1 MKKLLI
7 TGPTGFLGSHIVEQ
21 ARERG
26 YEVHVLAHKDVPLE
40 NRAAVEILL
49 QVVRPDAVIHP
60 ATSTLMSGRTA
71 DPETLIATNVTGA
84 VHLMDAAAAVGVK
97 AFINIGSI
105 AECGPKDSL
114 IKETDLC
121 EPSELYAVTKLA
133 ATTYGQSLA
142 VRKGFPFMSFRLTTP
157 YGPRIQQGRLVRVLI
172 EKTLQGELIPLSSP
186 DISRDYVY
194 VSDIPPLLFE
204 ALDKAAEYKG
214 EIFNLGSGVPV
225 TIRELLRA
233 IEGVVGKS
241 ALPQWG
247 AFPVQSYDKKLLV
260 ADMNKSFSKFSWRPT
275 TELTQ
280 GLELTYSALKG
291 K

>member
-1 MKKLLI
+1 MRRFLI

-21 ARERG
+21 AQERG
-26 YEVHVLAHKDVPLE
+26 YEVHVLSHKEVALE
-40 NRAAVEILL
+40 DRNAVENLL
-49 QVVRPDAVIHP
+49 QTVRPDVVIHP
-60 ATSTLMSGRTA
+60 ATSTLMSGKTA
-71 DPETLIATNVTGA
+71 DPHTLISTNIEGA
-84 VHLMDAAAAVGVK
+84 VNLIDVAAAVGVK

-105 AECGPKDSL
+105 AESGPKDDR
-114 IKETDLC
+114 IKETDVC

-142 VRKGFPFMSFRLTTP
+142 ERKGFPFMSFRLTTP

-172 EKTLQGELIPLSSP
+172 EKTLRGEPIPLSSP

-194 VSDIPPLLFE
+194 VGDIPSLLFE
-204 ALDKAAEYKG
+204 ALDKATEYKG

-225 TIRELLRA
+225 TIGELLQV
-233 IEGVVGKS
+233 IEGVVGKK

-260 ADMNKSFSKFSWRPT
+260 ADMDKTFSTFSWRPT
-275 TELTQ
+275 VELAQ
-280 GLELTYSALKG
+280 GVKNTVTALG
-291 K
+291 V